1 MIPNLS
7 LGWES
12 WELAVLPDMR
22 HYALC
27 YVCLLLC
34 LEAPGNRLALGM
46 ESWELEVFPDMR
58 HDMGILPS
66 ARLASSMSDIPGS
79 LR

>member
-1 MIPNLS
+1 MVRS
-7 LGWES
+7 L
-12 WELAVLPDMR
+12 
-22 HYALC
+22 HALC